1 MRNSIKHVLLAAYTN
16 SVTWIRSPRVW
27 FVLLIQC
34 IMCYGGL
41 YELGNSLHQFG
52 WKITPVECFLF
63 IASRQRL
70 LTGTLFLVFISEIP
84 PQCGFHHFQWIRTTR
99 SYWVYG
105 CALYCYLMVLVML
118 LSLTVVSCLS
128 FAGHLQWSTQWSD
141 SLRVAK
147 GIPESMSI
155 IPAVIRSR
163 FSPVGAYFAFVLL
176 TGSYWLLMALIV
188 MLAAFAKN
196 AQLGLSVT
204 MVIQLLP
211 WIVNTFTTLQEST
224 WFPVYYSDI
233 FMLKYATP
241 GVETFWQ
248 CAVAFFMANA
258 LLVIM
263 MRLCIRKSPLFADS
277 TYRQ

>member
-1 MRNSIKHVLLAAYTN
+1 
-16 SVTWIRSPRVW
+16 
-27 FVLLIQC
+27 
-34 IMCYGGL
+34 
-41 YELGNSLHQFG
+41 
-52 WKITPVECFLF
+52 
-63 IASRQRL
+63 
-70 LTGTLFLVFISEIP
+70 
-84 PQCGFHHFQWIRTTR
+84 
-99 SYWVYG
+99 
-105 CALYCYLMVLVML
+105 
-118 LSLTVVSCLS
+118 
-128 FAGHLQWSTQWSD
+128 
-141 SLRVAK
+141 
-147 GIPESMSI
+147 
-155 IPAVIRSR
+155 
-163 FSPVGAYFAFVLL
+163 
-176 TGSYWLLMALIV
+176 MALIV

-196 AQLGLSVT
+196 AQVGLSVT

-233 FMLKYATP
+233 FMLKYATS

>member
-1 MRNSIKHVLLAAYTN
+1 MRNSIKHVLLVAWTN
-16 SVTWIRSPRVW
+16 SVTWIHSPRVW
-27 FVLLIQC
+27 FVLLIEWV
-34 IMCYGGL
+34 MCYGGL
-41 YELGNSLHQFG
+41 FDLGNALQQFG

-70 LTGTLFLVFISEIP
+70 LTGTLFLIFISEIP
-84 PQCGFHHFQWIRTTR
+84 PKSGFHHFQWIRTTR
-99 SYWVYG
+99 NRWVYG
-105 CALYCYLMVLVML
+105 CALYCCFMVIVML
-118 LSLTVVSCLS
+118 LSLTFVSCLS
-128 FAGHLQWSTQWSD
+128 FSGHLQWSTQWSD
-141 SLRVAK
+141 TLRIAD

-155 IPAVIRSR
+155 IPSEIRSR
-163 FSPVGAYFAFVLL
+163 FAPINAYFAFVLL
-176 TGSYWLLMALIV
+176 TGSYWLFMALIV
-188 MLAAFAKN
+188 MLTGYLRN
-196 AQLGLSVT
+196 AQLGLSIA
-204 MVIQLLP
+204 MLFQLLP
-211 WIVNTFTTLQEST
+211 WITNTFTRLEEST

-233 FMLKYATP
+233 FMLKYATS

>member
-1 MRNSIKHVLLAAYTN
+1 
-16 SVTWIRSPRVW
+16 
-27 FVLLIQC
+27 
-34 IMCYGGL
+34 
-41 YELGNSLHQFG
+41 
-52 WKITPVECFLF
+52 
-63 IASRQRL
+63 
-70 LTGTLFLVFISEIP
+70 
-84 PQCGFHHFQWIRTTR
+84 
-99 SYWVYG
+99 
-105 CALYCYLMVLVML
+105 
-118 LSLTVVSCLS
+118 
-128 FAGHLQWSTQWSD
+128 
-141 SLRVAK
+141 
-147 GIPESMSI
+147 
-155 IPAVIRSR
+155 
-163 FSPVGAYFAFVLL
+163 
-176 TGSYWLLMALIV
+176 MALIV

-233 FMLKYATP
+233 FMLKYATS

-248 CAVAFFMANA
+248 CAVAFFMANV

>member
-99 SYWVYG
+99 SCCIWLR
-105 CALYCYLMVLVML
+105 AIL
-118 LSLTVVSCLS
+118 LLDGACHATFTNSRELPFLCRTSTMEYAMERLT
-128 FAGHLQWSTQWSD
+128 
-141 SLRVAK
+141 RVAK

-155 IPAVIRSR
+155 IPVVIRSR

-233 FMLKYATP
+233 FMLKYATS

-248 CAVAFFMANA
+248 CAVAFFMANV